1 MIGQSIAILFGSF
14 FVLLFAGVPISVGI
28 GIASIITGCFFIPA
42 DIFSIIA
49 AAAACSLFFSVIM
62 VPAVTFLSVVMMAAG
77 MTFSMMIVVVAVRA
91 CIHEFSAKICLN
103 SCICI
108 PLRACAK
115 LNTLLSEGC
124 LGSAANTA
132 ADQHIDRMACQKA
145 GQCSVAGSV

>member
-1 MIGQSIAILFGSF
+1 MTSA
-14 FVLLFAGVPISVGI
+14 A
-28 GIASIITGCFFIPA
+28 AATA
-42 DIFSIIA
+42 AAIFSIIA

-62 VPAVTFLSVVMMAAG
+62 VAAG